1 MNLRGKLFAVAFMF
15 GGLVLQSSGCA
26 PVLTW
31 PGVPGKQFIPANDP
45 FIEYIGR
52 FDFAN
57 PKDVVFDW
65 AGVYIVARFQGTS
78 CSVLLR
84 DSTDDYDVVIDER
97 APRILHTD
105 SSMVIYN
112 VASGLSDSIP
122 HTIMIQK
129 RTEPLVGAGHFMGF
143 LLDRGMRLMSPPKRP
158 DRRIEFIGNSIT
170 SGYGI
175 EADTS
180 ARHFHPET
188 EDACLSFAS
197 ITARE
202 LHADYSLISYSGRGV
217 VRNYG
222 DSDKVSQYPMPALY
236 DRTCCFDSSKKWDFR
251 SWIPQAVVINLGTN
265 DFSTHPY
272 PDSAVFVD
280 AYIRLIDRLRSLYP
294 GVTIFC
300 CSGPMIGERSMGYV
314 REIVRRERGL
324 EGRNKEVFFV
334 LMKQSILKR
343 GDLGLVKHPNVE
355 GAWKMA
361 RVLVREMKLRML
373 W

>member
-1 MNLRGKLFAVAFMF
+1 MGFRHKSFLALLLFGVV
-15 GGLVLQSSGCA
+15 VLHLSGCA

-31 PGVPGKQFIPANDP
+31 PGSPGKQFIPADNL

-78 CSVLLR
+78 CSVLFR
-84 DSTDDYDVVIDER
+84 DSTDDYDVVIDDH

-105 SSMVIYN
+105 SSVVIYN

-122 HTIMIQK
+122 HMIMIQK
-129 RTEPLVGAGHFMGF
+129 RTEPLVGAGRFMGF
-143 LLDRGMRLMSPPKRP
+143 LLDKGMRLLPPPRRP

-180 ARHFHPET
+180 ARHFHPAT
-188 EDACLSFAS
+188 ENACLSFAS
-197 ITARE
+197 MTARE

-222 DSDKVSQYPMPALY
+222 DSNRVSQYPMPALY
-236 DRTCCFDSSKKWDFR
+236 DRTCCFDSAMKWDFR
-251 SWIPQAVVINLGTN
+251 GWIPQAVVINLGTN

-272 PDSAVFVD
+272 PDSAVFVG
-280 AYIRLIDRLRSLYP
+280 AYIRLVDRVRLLYP

-300 CSGPMIGERSMGYV
+300 CSGPMIGEPCLSYV
-314 REIVRRERGL
+314 KEVVKLQQER
-324 EGRNKEVFFV
+324 EGRNKDVFFV
-334 LMKQSILKR
+334 HMKQSMLKAD
-343 GDLGLVKHPNVE
+343 DLGLAKHPDVE

-361 RVLVREMKLRML
+361 RILVREMKLRML